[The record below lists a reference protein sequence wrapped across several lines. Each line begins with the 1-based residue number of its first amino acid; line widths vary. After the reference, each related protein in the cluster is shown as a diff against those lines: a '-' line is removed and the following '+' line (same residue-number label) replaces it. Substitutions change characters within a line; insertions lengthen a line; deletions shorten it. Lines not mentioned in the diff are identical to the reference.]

1 MQAARIGW
9 AGADLPKHGWM
20 AVTQLVPLTDPYGM
34 SFRMILPMEF
44 VASRAMSIFAGL
56 VFAVSCVGCTRFQ
69 ILDATIPSCS
79 YTRTTNLR
87 YGHEPRQKLD
97 VYVPRGIGDKTASVV
112 VFFYGGDWQSGE
124 KGDYRFVGEALA
136 SRGFV
141 AVLPD
146 YRLYPDVTF
155 PAFVEDAAKAVRW
168 VRDNIE
174 SFGGDPHHIFLMGHS
189 AGAHIAMLLTLDKH
203 YLNDAGS
210 DPSEIC
216 ATAGLSGPYDFQPP
230 PEDAAALGA
239 KPGETKVGPNVEPI
253 HFVDGKEPPV
263 LLIQG
268 LKDTTV
274 GPENA
279 INLAAAIRAKGG
291 YVEQITYPNR
301 GHSGVVQS
309 LAWSFRWLAPTLDD
323 VTHFFNSMRKCG
335 QKPSAPIAGSNRK

>member
-1 MQAARIGW
+1 MIPRMLGSMSGVIRCA
-9 AGADLPKHGWM
+9 L
-20 AVTQLVPLTDPYGM
+20 AVLL
-34 SFRMILPMEF
+34 L
-44 VASRAMSIFAGL
+44 AS
-56 VFAVSCVGCTRFQ
+56 VGCTRFQ
-69 ILDATIPSCS
+69 LLDATIPSCS
-79 YTRTTNLR
+79 YTLTKNLR
-87 YGHEPRQKLD
+87 YGNNPRQKLD
-97 VYVPRGIGDKTASVV
+97 MYVPRDLGDKTADVV

-146 YRLYPDVTF
+146 YRLYPEVTF
-155 PAFVEDAAKAVRW
+155 PGFVEDGARAVRW
-168 VRDNIE
+168 VRDNVE

-230 PEDAAALGA
+230 PEDVAALGA
-239 KPGETKVGPNVEPI
+239 KPGETKVRPNVEPI

-279 INLAAAIRAKGG
+279 INLTAAIRAKGG
-291 YVEQITYPNR
+291 YVELITYPDR
-301 GHSGVVQS
+301 AHVGVVQS
-309 LAWSFRWLAPTLDD
+309 LAWSFRWLAPTLED
-323 VTHFFNSMRKCG
+323 VSRFFNQVSRAARVK
-335 QKPSAPIAGSNRK
+335 KE